1 MEKLPRPPASREAPF
16 GTKMLNERMM
26 EWMAQRFLFRLRTHR
41 AFMLKGSGQHKKDF
55 EERKTKRQRRPIK
68 GGRRP
73 HPDHATELA

>member
-41 AFMLKGSGQHKKDF
+41 ALCLKGQDN
-55 EERKTKRQRRPIK
+55 TKRTSRNAKQK
-68 GGRRP
+68 GSAAR
-73 HPDHATELA
+73 